1 MEKHRTDDRIV
12 LPLLLVIVFAVFLLL
27 HDLFGG
33 TLLSSSNYNSYTLQA
48 MAWRNGSFGL
58 GRDYPWLE
66 LAVYGGDWYVSF
78 PPVPTL
84 VMFPLTFLFGA
95 RTPDHLVILGYA
107 LLMVLATY
115 LSMRKIGASERV
127 SAFWALFLVL
137 GSNMLWMCTDGSVWF
152 LAQALNMVLCL
163 YAILCAVCKK
173 RCLSLIFTALA
184 VGCRPFSILLFLPL
198 LALFIEEDV
207 KEKGMPLKKA
217 VLSQWKVLMLP
228 ALIGLSY
235 MIFNYARFRNPF
247 EFGHTYLPEF
257 NRGEPQFSA
266 SFILRNLPNIFR
278 PVTLGEDLS
287 LSYSIYDGFLF
298 FVANPFFIILFTRLR
313 KLRPYQ
319 WTALA
324 AMVMNLV
331 LLLMHR
337 TFGGWQ
343 FGARYTVD
351 LLSYAFLICLP
362 SIKKA
367 PRNWELFLGA
377 FAVLFNLY
385 GAVAMHFLYS

>member
-1 MEKHRTDDRIV
+1 MEKRRTDNRIV
-12 LPLLLVIVFAVFLLL
+12 LPLLLVIVFTMFLLL

-33 TLLSSSNYNSYTLQA
+33 ALLNSCSYNSYTLQA
-48 MAWRNGSFGL
+48 MAWRSGSFGL
-58 GRDYPWLE
+58 GKDYPWLE

-84 VMFPLTFLFGA
+84 VMLPLTFLFGT
-95 RTPDHLVILGYA
+95 RTPDHLVILGFA
-107 LLMVLATY
+107 LLMVLAAY
-115 LSMRKIGASERV
+115 LSVRKTGASERV
-127 SAFWALFLVL
+127 SAFWAMFVAL

-152 LAQALNMVLCL
+152 MAQALNMVLCL
-163 YAILCAVCKK
+163 FAIFCAVSGK
-173 RCLSLIFTALA
+173 RGLSMVLTALA

-207 KEKGMPLKKA
+207 AKGGKTLKAA
-217 VLSQWKVLMLP
+217 VLSQWKVLVGP
-228 ALIGLSY
+228 ALIGLAY
-235 MIFNYARFRNPF
+235 MVFNYARFRNPF
-247 EFGHTYLPEF
+247 EFGHSYLPEF
-257 NRGEPQFSA
+257 NRGEPQFSVT
-266 SFILRNLPNIFR
+266 FILRNLRNILR

-287 LSYSIYDGFLF
+287 VSYSIYDGFLF

-324 AMVMNLV
+324 AMVLNLV

-362 SIKKA
+362 GLKKT
-367 PRNWELFLGA
+367 PRNWELFLGV